1 MLKKKMSKSKF
12 SSVFNIKFL
21 PMDYGRLH
29 YFLYRLVKIRPLG
42 LDGKK
47 YRRNFSGGAL
57 IAANHTGFSDAVTLG
72 SGFWHRRVF
81 FLASEEVMSGGFRT
95 VLLKLMGCIKVDRNI
110 SDIEAIRNSV
120 NVIKNG
126 HTLAIFPQGH
136 IERKQEI
143 SSIKSGAVLIALQS
157 GAPIIPVYSRK
168 PKKWFCRRTLV
179 IGEPFYC
186 FEYCKKKFPSVA
198 DIEKLSAILLE
209 KINECRIVFDN
220 TVTGE
225 K

>member
-1 MLKKKMSKSKF
+1 MSKNKF
-12 SSVFNIKFL
+12 GSVFNIKYL

-29 YFLYRLVKIRPLG
+29 YLIYRLVKIRSVG

-47 YRRNFSGGAL
+47 YCRNFSGGAL

-72 SGFWHRRVF
+72 SSFWYRRVF
-81 FLASEEVMSGGFRT
+81 FLASEEVMCGGIKT
-95 VLLKLMGCIKVDRNI
+95 VLLKLMGCIRVDRNI
-110 SDIEAIRNSV
+110 SDIDAVRSSV
-120 NVIKNG
+120 DVIKKG

-136 IERKQEI
+136 IERDEGI

-157 GAPIIPVYSRK
+157 GAPIIPVYSGK
-168 PKKWFCRRTLV
+168 PKKWFRRRTLV

-186 FEYCKKKFPSVA
+186 TDYCKKKFPSVA
-198 DIEKLSAILLE
+198 DINNLSAILLE
-209 KINECRIVFDN
+209 KINECRAVFDSMA
-220 TVTGE
+220 TGE

>member
-1 MLKKKMSKSKF
+1 MAKSKF

-29 YFLYRLVKIRPLG
+29 FLVYRLVKLRFLG

-72 SGFWHRRVF
+72 SCFWYRRVF
-81 FLASEEVMSGGFRT
+81 ILTSEEVMNGGIKT
-95 VLLKLMGCIKVDRNI
+95 ILLKLMGCIRVDRNV
-110 SDIEAIRNSV
+110 SDIDAMRSSV
-120 NVIKNG
+120 ETIKNG
-126 HTLAIFPQGH
+126 HTVAIFPQGH
-136 IERKQEI
+136 IEAEL

-168 PKKWFCRRTLV
+168 PKKWFQRRTLV

-186 FEYCKKKFPSVA
+186 SEYCKKKFPSMA
-198 DIEKLSAILLE
+198 DIDNLSALLLE
-209 KINECRIVFDN
+209 KINECRTVFDN
-220 TVTGE
+220 TVAGE
-225 K
+225 

>member
-1 MLKKKMSKSKF
+1 MAKSKF
-12 SSVFNIKFL
+12 SSVFNIKYL

-29 YFLYRLVKIRPLG
+29 YFLYRLVKIRSLG

-47 YRRNFSGGAL
+47 YRRDFSGGAL

-72 SGFWHRRVF
+72 SSFWYRRVF
-81 FLASEEVMSGGFRT
+81 FLASEEVMSGGLKT

-120 NVIKNG
+120 NVIKKG

-136 IERKQEI
+136 IERENEI

-157 GAPIIPVYSRK
+157 GAPIIPVYSKK
-168 PKKWFCRRTLV
+168 PKKWFFRRTLV

-186 FEYCKKKFPSVA
+186 NDYCKKKFPSVT
-198 DIEKLSAILLE
+198 DIDSLSALLLE
-209 KINECRIVFDN
+209 KINECRAVYESRA
-220 TVTGE
+220 TGE

>member
-1 MLKKKMSKSKF
+1 MAKSKF

-29 YFLYRLVKIRPLG
+29 YFLYRLVKIRSMG

-72 SGFWHRRVF
+72 SSFWYRRVF
-81 FLASEEVMSGGFRT
+81 FLASEEVMCGGIKT
-95 VLLKLMGCIKVDRNI
+95 LLLRLMGCIKVDRNI

-120 NVIKNG
+120 NIIKNC

-136 IERKQEI
+136 IEREQEI

-157 GAPIIPVYSRK
+157 GAPIIPVYSKK
-168 PKKWFCRRTLV
+168 PDKWYKRRVLV

-186 FEYCKKKFPSVA
+186 KEYCNKMFPSVA
-198 DIEKLSAILLE
+198 DIENLSALLLE
-209 KINECRIVFDN
+209 KINECRAVYESKA
-220 TVTGE
+220 VGE
-225 K
+225 SK